1 MQTGTALKV
10 LVGFTVAA
18 MATLVEAQEH
28 KGQQDIKKAVGAAKV
43 TLAQAIDLAQKEVAG
58 GKVIEAGLEAEKDAT
73 IYEVLVLSGEAV
85 KEVEVD
91 AASGKVLGVKDE
103 KPDPDEENE
112 LAEAK
117 PAIAAAKVTFAQA
130 LETAAKEVKD
140 GKAFKIELEMKD
152 GKPTY
157 DVALLQGDKVMKAAL
172 NAADGTVLKV
182 EERPAKHEKEEGEE
196 HESKGQHR
204 EHPGHMKAVL
214 AAAKVTFVQ
223 ALETAGKEVPG
234 AQVLEI
240 TLGGTAE
247 KPVYDVELL
256 KDDQELKVTIDAVG
270 GKLLKQD
277 KATLDKEEADELAE
291 SKAALGTVK
300 ISFAQALE
308 FAAKEVKDGQ
318 VLKAELELE
327 KGGVTYEVVLLQSE
341 KAKKVTLDVVTGK
354 VLKVEEQQGKHQ
366 KKE

>member
-1 MQTGTALKV
+1 MTTGTALRV
-10 LVGFTVAA
+10 LAGLTLAA
-18 MATLVEAQEH
+18 MATLLEAQEH
-28 KGQQDIKKAVGAAKV
+28 KGQQDIKKAIGAAKV
-43 TLAQAIDLAQKEVAG
+43 TLAQAIDSAQKEVAG
-58 GKVIEAGLEAEKDAT
+58 GKVIEAGLEAEKDAAF
-73 IYEVLVLSGEAV
+73 YEVVVLSGEAV

-103 KPDPDEENE
+103 KPDPEEEKE

-117 PAIAAAKVTFAQA
+117 QAVAAAKVTFAQA

-172 NAADGTVLKV
+172 DAATGKVLKL
-182 EERPAKHEKEEGEE
+182 EERQAKHEKEEGEE
-196 HESKGQHR
+196 HAGKDQHR
-204 EHPGHMKAVL
+204 EHLGHTKATL
-214 AAAKVTFVQ
+214 AAAKVTFAQ

-256 KDDQELKVTIDAVG
+256 KDGQELKAAIDAVG
-270 GKLLKQD
+270 GKLLKQE
-277 KATLDKEEADELAE
+277 KVALDKEEADELAE
-291 SKAALGTVK
+291 SKVALGTVK
-300 ISFAQALE
+300 ISFPQALE

-318 VLKAELELE
+318 VLKAELEME

-341 KAKKVTLDVVTGK
+341 KVKKVTLDVVTGK
-354 VLKVEEQQGKHQ
+354 VLKVEEQSGKHE